1 MSRRV
6 QWRQPGRAGG
16 LGKITLPLLLVGIS
30 ACLNDAPVSPRDPAF
45 PGAPSE
51 TVSLPPGQSISI
63 PVPPTSYVNVT
74 SPDYVSTGITVPKGM
89 SAHMRFTGTITATG
103 LPACTNPAPPFEIYV
118 NGNRFEALG
127 NLGGA
132 GVGWF
137 IGPIS
142 GQGEFVN
149 SWMFF
154 PDVPS
159 DSGVAVWSPDLSDRN
174 GEIIFRRDPLNAACS
189 GSPAYQL
196 SGSQQVEVDFVT
208 VDIGATKTTIQANEA
223 VTFTAYPI
231 NFVPPDPNAVYWS
244 FYTDA
249 NPWAPISVPSCMGQ
263 HTCTYT
269 PPARGRMSATIPIS
283 GGSVPGFSATISIIR
298 CPTGDLLLDGGLS
311 DELERV
317 LQKSL
322 ADPSKK
328 EFKGAVWQDR
338 ATGALRFQELPS
350 IANDPNGCW
359 VKTNVPQSTATEML
373 VATYHAHPHRD
384 GEVIVCTDPLTG
396 AVRPPGQ
403 VNYTRW
409 AGGSPEDWQAALALS
424 SLEGHLVPTYV
435 QDFTRIHKLNPVN
448 PNPATWTSNA
458 QHWPRCTTP

>member
-1 MSRRV
+1 
-6 QWRQPGRAGG
+6 
-16 LGKITLPLLLVGIS
+16 
-30 ACLNDAPVSPRDPAF
+30 
-45 PGAPSE
+45 
-51 TVSLPPGQSISI
+51 
-63 PVPPTSYVNVT
+63 
-74 SPDYVSTGITVPKGM
+74 
-89 SAHMRFTGTITATG
+89 MRFTGTITATG
-103 LPACTNPAPPFEIYV
+103 LPVCTNPAPPFEIYV

-154 PDVPS
+154 PDTPS

-174 GEIIFRRDPLNAACS
+174 GEIIFRRDPLYAACS

-231 NFVPPDPNAVYWS
+231 NFVSPDPNAVYWS

-249 NPWAPISVPSCMGQ
+249 NPSAPINVPSCTGQ

-269 PPARGRMSATIPIS
+269 PPARGRMSASIPIS

-298 CPTGDLLLDGGLS
+298 CPTGDSLLDNIRLRDSLMTALAMSGADLTPYSIRREVGGYLYYDDS
-311 DELERV
+311 GT
-317 LQKSL
+317 LQIKFSYINSTPCGNTVQRPGTEV
-322 ADPSKK
+322 AIFHTHPFNPP
-328 EFKGAVWQDR
+328 EGAVQSD
-338 ATGALRFQELPS
+338 TLPFVCFGASGLIYDAEIFGGPS
-350 IANDPNGCW
+350 APDWRGSVNAGKAMYVIDKKRIY
-359 VKTNVPQSTATEML
+359 KTNPTVVDSTKW
-373 VATYHAHPHRD
+373 RD
-384 GEVIVCTDPLTG
+384 STKT
-396 AVRPPGQ
+396 
-403 VNYTRW
+403 W
-409 AGGSPEDWQAALALS
+409 DWNTAAC
-424 SLEGHLVPTYV
+424 
-435 QDFTRIHKLNPVN
+435 K
-448 PNPATWTSNA
+448 W
-458 QHWPRCTTP
+458 